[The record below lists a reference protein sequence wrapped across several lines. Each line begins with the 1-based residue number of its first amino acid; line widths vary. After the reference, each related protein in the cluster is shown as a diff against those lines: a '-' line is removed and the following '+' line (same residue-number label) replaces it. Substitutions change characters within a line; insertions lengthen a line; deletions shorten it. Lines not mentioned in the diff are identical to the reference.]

1 MLAGDWWRR
10 EPAERPSFERIT
22 ARLCLQ
28 GSSNERRRS
37 ALSQLLSGCCQDC
50 QAYLARYGRGVGPA
64 VRNLVLQA
72 RGGVAVVYCGACA
85 IAGKV
90 VGPVGAAVRGGVMR
104 ASAAATR
111 LGDTRI
117 PLSAVALDVAFPRF
131 HVVVHAFQCACE
143 LTLVYPHR
151 IGMQVLVVCVAAT
164 MLARV
169 LPSKGDEYDEYAC
182 KLVQMAVSVGM
193 THVALS
199 LGALRLLVRASGLVR
214 PGSPL

>member
-10 EPAERPSFERIT
+10 EPGERPSFERIT

-37 ALSQLLSGCCQDC
+37 ALSQLWSGCGQDC
-50 QAYLARYGRGVGPA
+50 RAYLARYGRGVGPA
-64 VRNLVLQA
+64 VRKLVQQA
-72 RGGVAVVYCGACA
+72 GGGVAVVYCGACA
-85 IAGKV
+85 IADKV
-90 VGPVGAAVRGGVMR
+90 VRPVGAAVRGGVIR

-117 PLSAVALDVAFPRF
+117 PLSAVGLDASFPRVD
-131 HVVVHAFQCACE
+131 VVVHAFKCARE
-143 LTLVYPHR
+143 LTQVYPHR
-151 IGMQVLVVCVAAT
+151 IGMQVLVVCAAAT

-182 KLVQMAVSVGM
+182 EVVQMAVSMGM

-214 PGSPL
+214 PGSRL

>member
-90 VGPVGAAVRGGVMR
+90 VGPVGGAVRGGVMR
-104 ASAAATR
+104 ASAAASR

-143 LTLVYPHR
+143 LTQVYPIALACR
-151 IGMQVLVVCVAAT
+151 YWWCV
-164 MLARV
+164 
-169 LPSKGDEYDEYAC
+169 
-182 KLVQMAVSVGM
+182 Q
-193 THVALS
+193 
-199 LGALRLLVRASGLVR
+199 LRRCLHEFSRRKAMSTTSMRASWCTWRCRWG
-214 PGSPL
+214 